1 MNSEPSVAENL
12 APAGTCA
19 VAIRLLP
26 TIPLD
31 VIEEILHRVARDPD
45 SILTIRS
52 CSLISKSWVTPS
64 QQRLFH
70 TVSFIK
76 GDTVKWLQAFPMSEW
91 SPAHHVRDLHFS
103 LGGQYRVPDEFLG
116 VAQWF
121 TNLRK
126 LTVSGKDVL
135 LRAVGARRVIAR
147 FQEPQP
153 LAPNTVTATLLQV
166 RDFMKHIP
174 NLNDL
179 TLVGSFGTMG
189 RSSSQGIGTV
199 LRGGIRRATATPHY
213 VSLRLEGRHGYA
225 ARSSD

>member
-1 MNSEPSVAENL
+1 MLYTVRDGILWRSTWPELISSSRSAHKTAQSLLSTLPNGFRTSVAENL
-12 APAGTCA
+12 APAETSA
-19 VAIRLLP
+19 VANRSVP

-31 VIEEILHRVARDPD
+31 VIEEILHRVARNPG

-52 CSLISKSWVTPS
+52 CSLISKSWVTLS
-64 QQRLFH
+64 QRRLFYS
-70 TVSFIK
+70 VSFIK
-76 GDTVKWLQAFPMSEW
+76 GDTVKWLQPFPMPEW

-135 LRAVGARRVIAR
+135 LRAVGARRVIAK

-153 LAPNTVTATLLQV
+153 LAPDTVTATLAGPELHGTYTEHERFDV
-166 RDFMKHIP
+166 SRVLWH
-174 NLNDL
+174 N
-179 TLVGSFGTMG
+179 GSK
-189 RSSSQGIGTV
+189 
-199 LRGGIRRATATPHY
+199 
-213 VSLRLEGRHGYA
+213 
-225 ARSSD
+225 